1 MKINDTHAESSL
13 LASILTCYNEEKAKG
28 MTLQAMSEIDESFF
42 YDQHNAVVY
51 VSMVKSYK
59 NGFPLD
65 IHSVSN
71 FLLPEMK
78 TSGVRH
84 ITNLVSLSTSPKID
98 KYLEIMKRL
107 HTARRLK
114 QVCISGSSVLENS
127 SEVLEDIENVER
139 DMTDAMLAGVV
150 RRKDEGF
157 ISEYLGEYFE
167 TLQRQMSGNNDLGI
181 PTGIEKLDNVTG
193 GLKRGDLITVAG
205 RTGMGKSSLIATWIA
220 FQLKAGFKVALFTFE
235 LQRKA
240 VVDKTISILS
250 EMDGGMAVPFSVL
263 NNPAGHFG
271 GASMSSRHL
280 ERVSEITAKYISNS
294 VFFVRGKSKMK
305 VEEGIAICR
314 KLKQESKIDIAYF
327 DHIGLMVQDKNNA
340 VSELSNITGSLLLF
354 AGEMNIPVVEVAQL
368 NRSADT
374 ANEKPKLSHL
384 KGSGSIE
391 EDSNVVIM
399 PWRPYAINR
408 EGNPEECEIIVA
420 KSRDTGTGEI
430 PSRFS
435 TVSTMFCNVSEEENR
450 YGEPEEGYRF

>member
-1 MKINDTHAESSL
+1 MRINETYAESSL
-13 LASILTCYNEEKAKG
+13 LATILTCYDIEKAKG
-28 MTLQAMSEIDESFF
+28 FVLQALSEIDKSFF
-42 YDQHNAVVY
+42 YDVNNSAIY
-51 VSMVKSYK
+51 EAIVKSYN
-59 NGFPLD
+59 NGFGVDMASVLNFVEEDKKANSTKTIAD
-65 IHSVSN
+65 I
-71 FLLPEMK
+71 
-78 TSGVRH
+78 
-84 ITNLVSLSTSPKID
+84 VSLSTSPNID
-98 KYLEIMKRL
+98 KYIEIMKRL

-114 QVCISGSSVLENS
+114 QVCMSSVSYLDGSSDVIQ
-127 SEVLEDIENVER
+127 DIEAVER
-139 DMTDAMLAGVV
+139 DMTDAMLSGVV

-157 ISEYLGEYFE
+157 ISEYLGEYFSV
-167 TLQRQMSGNNDLGI
+167 LQNQMCGNNELGI
-181 PTGIEKLDNVTG
+181 PTGIDRLDNVTG

-220 FQLKAGFKVALFTFE
+220 YQLKNGFKVALFTFE

-250 EMDGGMAVPFSVL
+250 EMDGGLAVPFSML

-271 GASMSSRHL
+271 GATMTQRHL
-280 ERVSEITAKYISNS
+280 ERVSEITTKYITDS

-314 KLKQESKIDIAYF
+314 KLKQESKIDVAYF
-327 DHIGLMVQDKNNA
+327 DHIGIMVQDKNNA

-374 ANEKPKLSHL
+374 ASEKPKLSHL

-408 EGNPEECEIIVA
+408 DGDPEECEIIVA

-435 TVSTMFCNVSEEENR
+435 TVSTMFCNVKDCEDR
-450 YGEPEEGYRF
+450 YGEPEERF